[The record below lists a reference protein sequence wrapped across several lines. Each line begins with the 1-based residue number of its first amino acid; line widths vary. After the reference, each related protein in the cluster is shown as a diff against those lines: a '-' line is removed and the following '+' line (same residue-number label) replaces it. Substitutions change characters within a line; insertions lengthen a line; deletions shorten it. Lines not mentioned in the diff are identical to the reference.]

1 MVDFCTAINNQNNTF
16 NFQHDFQAMSLFTRA
31 THKEKYSFP
40 QVDRKDIVFSDERTA
55 SQKLMSVIR
64 RATGFLT
71 PSELEILQQYSP
83 VSLTMD
89 SKTPSGIPI
98 FSDIL
103 KKEARQLGLCKNR

>member
-1 MVDFCTAINNQNNTF
+1 MDNFCTAINDHNNTF
-16 NFQHDFQAMSLFTRA
+16 NFQHDFQGMSLFLRA

-40 QVDRKDIVFSDERTA
+40 QVDRKDIIFRDDRTDC
-55 SQKLMSVIR
+55 QKLMSVIR

-103 KKEARQLGLCKNR
+103 NKLGLR

>member
-1 MVDFCTAINNQNNTF
+1 
-16 NFQHDFQAMSLFTRA
+16 
-31 THKEKYSFP
+31 
-40 QVDRKDIVFSDERTA
+40 
-55 SQKLMSVIR
+55 MSVIR

-103 KKEARQLGLCKNR
+103 KKEARQLGLNSDLDAKIDESVKFVENEAIQL